1 MNMNVKA
8 EPDQKNE
15 LVLISSRQKDPAFI
29 ARAAFEQFQRENSGV
44 PRMCTWCG
52 ASVDNVQLCRCV
64 DKDCFEGLHSCG
76 PCMVIAHE
84 QRPFHALDLWTSED
98 GWRGSHLGEIGYVWQ
113 RGHDGLPCPNPSPD
127 TKRQLVMTDRRCWYI
142 PMRECLC
149 YAEEREAVSKAK
161 LDAMWMEIDSGRSST

>member
-1 MNMNVKA
+1 MQTNESVAPIMNMNVKA
-8 EPDQKNE
+8 EPDQKSE
-15 LVLISSRQKDPAFI
+15 LVLISSWQKDPAFI

-84 QRPFHALDLWTSED
+84 QRPFHALDMSDLFHYT
-98 GWRGSHLGEIGYVWQ
+98 LGLTGARIG
-113 RGHDGLPCPNPSPD
+113 L
-127 TKRQLVMTDRRCWYI
+127 DR
-142 PMRECLC
+142 
-149 YAEEREAVSKAK
+149 
-161 LDAMWMEIDSGRSST
+161 